1 MKKILKSFEINTSG
15 LVAGGETRIVSF
27 KGDVG
32 AKFMFQVISEST
44 GFPKFLD
51 FVNGGFQT
59 MDFNTNSNKM
69 IELIGNSHTETI
81 TFPAAT
87 GTTYTI
93 LVIASENSDTFILNG
108 RDKVA
113 SKKISQVSNV
123 TVTFQ
128 AASASSSNY
137 ETFPTTTSTGSPSSS
152 SLSTVSIDHTISN
165 KDNDAN
171 GFGLRF
177 VANHAASVKT
187 LTSTSA
193 SLTDSVYYFETT
205 EAVGDNPAGDG
216 EDSTTVTVASL
227 TDLAVGMTL
236 YYHKATTVPTNKAGS
251 AVGTTTITAIDTV
264 TKTIT
269 FSQAVA
275 FEDTETM
282 TFRAYGFKSISKA
295 IGLFLSAKGNSL
307 ATSKALTKTVRSD
320 VSSSTTI
327 TLNGTRGVSG
337 GNFVTYTGLG
347 VDNSSTNTVTTN
359 RTDGSTATA
368 SASAGEIIV
377 TNAQTLT
384 AGTVLTFDG
393 CVSALRYSHTSFS
406 ITQYPSANRTIN
418 IDLDRFITVGVQ
430 NA

>member
-69 IELIGNSHTETI
+69 IELIGSSHTETI
-81 TFPAAT
+81 TFPAST

-123 TVTFQ
+123 TVTLQ

-137 ETFPTTTSTGSPSSS
+137 ETFSTTTSTGSPSSS
-152 SLSTVSIDHTISN
+152 SLTKVLIDHTISN

-177 VANHAASVKT
+177 VANHAASINT

-205 EAVGDNPAGDG
+205 ETVDG
-216 EDSTTVTVASL
+216 ATSSSTTVVVDDL
-227 TDLAVGMTL
+227 TDLAVGMELT
-236 YYHKATTVPTNKAGS
+236 YTTGTTAPS
-251 AVGTTTITAIDTV
+251 STTTITAIDTD
-264 TKTIT
+264 TKTLT
-269 FSQAVA
+269 LSSAQSLG
-275 FEDTETM
+275 DGNTM

-307 ATSKALTKTVRSD
+307 ATSKSLTKTVRSD

-327 TLNGTRGVSG
+327 TLNGTRGISG

-384 AGTVLTFDG
+384 TGTILTFDG
-393 CVSALRYSHTSFS
+393 CVKTLRFTHTLT

>member
-27 KGDVG
+27 RGDVG

-137 ETFPTTTSTGSPSSS
+137 EAFPTTADSTGSPSSS
-152 SLSTVSIDHTISN
+152 SLSTVSIDYTISN

-205 EAVGDNPAGDG
+205 ETVNGATSS
-216 EDSTTVTVASL
+216 STTVVVDDL
-227 TDLAVGMTL
+227 TDLAIGMELT
-236 YYHKATTVPTNKAGS
+236 YTTGTTAPS
-251 AVGTTTITAIDTV
+251 STTTITAIDTV
-264 TKTIT
+264 TKTLT
-269 FSQAVA
+269 LSSAQSLG
-275 FEDTETM
+275 DGNTM

-307 ATSKALTKTVRSD
+307 ATAKSLTKTVRSD
-320 VSSSTTI
+320 VSNSTTI

-393 CVSALRYSHTSFS
+393 CVKTFRFTHTLS
-406 ITQYPSANRTIN
+406 IAQYPSTNRTIN